1 MSCMVVCIPKS
12 TWDEQLEVAS
22 MRMDGTIQWLS
33 LPATMTE
40 GRTTTLSKVFQN
52 QLFFYSRD
60 TLSLDLVRVD
70 KNQQWT
76 SWEVMDPSH
85 YTEKQNSYRS
95 WVFHMEP
102 MNPYTGER
110 MEGSGFFNGF
120 RPLHSDEE
128 TYDGPQTLIVYD
140 TVKGKPQTYYVDEE
154 FSEAREYGNITTCDA
169 SGFIKGGGTFVVM
182 IQTGIDGS
190 DEFIKKPIASSF
202 YYYNV
207 GTGDFQIISTL
218 EHDDSITYF
227 ELIPHSLSHQ
237 ENYVILSQSLQ
248 TVEDEFSFHLMVCPT
263 EESSLYPTIILP
275 WVDEND
281 SSYNEFL
288 CWID

>member
-1 MSCMVVCIPKS
+1 
-12 TWDEQLEVAS
+12 
-22 MRMDGTIQWLS
+22 
-33 LPATMTE
+33 MTE

-76 SWEVMDPSH
+76 SWELMDPSH
-85 YTEKQNSYRS
+85 YEEKLKFYRNGI
-95 WVFHMEP
+95 FKKDTT
-102 MNPYTGER
+102 NPYTDEKNY
-110 MEGSGFFNGF
+110 GSGFYTGF
-120 RPLHSDEE
+120 GPRHSDKD
-128 TYDGPQTLIVYD
+128 TYDGPQTLVVYNAVKD
-140 TVKGKPQTYYVDEE
+140 EVQTFYPDEQFLEAAEYRKTVKCMASEFLLGGDGLYVMMQ
-154 FSEAREYGNITTCDA
+154 N
-169 SGFIKGGGTFVVM
+169 
-182 IQTGIDGS
+182 GIDGS